1 MSQFVVKRTFKV
13 NTGKGKSMK
22 ASSQISNVYYLTFG
36 YEILATVSEKSSL
49 LRINLA
55 PFLIQTL

>member
-13 NTGKGKSMK
+13 NTGKGKY
-22 ASSQISNVYYLTFG
+22 VYYLTFG

-49 LRINLA
+49 NFTLVLNE
-55 PFLIQTL
+55 FSELIDFYPS

>member
-13 NTGKGKSMK
+13 NTGKGKY
-22 ASSQISNVYYLTFG
+22 VYYLTFG